1 MEIPEEVLAM
11 IFSYLSVRDRRSAS
25 RVCRCWADA
34 VASPLVWYHTS
45 VSCALGEEDE
55 WSVQACSQFQQNMK
69 YLKIL
74 CDQSVEANRKNVAE
88 ILHNV
93 AASVTGLLGLTIV
106 CTGENPYFYSGQDLL
121 QSVNSLFTAN
131 ACPHLRHVDFRKLT
145 FTLDDGIIHLVTS
158 KSPCLESL
166 FINNKT
172 LVCKVT
178 SEVVKEALRNCPKL
192 STLGLF
198 YTTLTENVLA
208 ELLHVERPPV
218 KLLQLHCERMD
229 KYKPTIPAEAWEA
242 VARRHPALSVDI
254 ELDHTVPAKKIS
266 QILQSAIP
274 VSSVELNTFTFM
286 VEQVNFISQN
296 YQGTLK
302 RLVLQTTSS
311 DELNQAL
318 RRLASCCRSL
328 EEIHCYCV
336 VSADTV
342 RMFLLCCPI
351 LRRYTLKTT
360 KEPHPWL
367 PEILQ

>member
-11 IFSYLSVRDRRSAS
+11 IFSYLSVRDRHSAS

-145 FTLDDGIIHLVTS
+145 FTLDDGINHLVTS
-158 KSPCLESL
+158 KSPCSS
-166 FINNKT
+166 IIRRW
-172 LVCKVT
+172 C
-178 SEVVKEALRNCPKL
+178 VK
-192 STLGLF
+192 
-198 YTTLTENVLA
+198 
-208 ELLHVERPPV
+208 
-218 KLLQLHCERMD
+218 
-229 KYKPTIPAEAWEA
+229 
-242 VARRHPALSVDI
+242 
-254 ELDHTVPAKKIS
+254 
-266 QILQSAIP
+266 
-274 VSSVELNTFTFM
+274 
-286 VEQVNFISQN
+286 
-296 YQGTLK
+296 
-302 RLVLQTTSS
+302 
-311 DELNQAL
+311 
-318 RRLASCCRSL
+318 
-328 EEIHCYCV
+328 
-336 VSADTV
+336 
-342 RMFLLCCPI
+342 
-351 LRRYTLKTT
+351 
-360 KEPHPWL
+360 
-367 PEILQ
+367 